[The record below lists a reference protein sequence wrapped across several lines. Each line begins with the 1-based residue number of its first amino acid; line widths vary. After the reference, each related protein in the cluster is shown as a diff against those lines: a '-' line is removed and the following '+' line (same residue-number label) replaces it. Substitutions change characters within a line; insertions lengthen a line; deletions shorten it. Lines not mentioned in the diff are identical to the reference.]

1 MIMLYL
7 ENGTQRGLTSVRNA
21 AINLNANGTMASVT
35 FSNAASN
42 PIGGANQVFDATDS
56 GELGFYYGA
65 GYHVI
70 TTS

>member
-1 MIMLYL
+1 MLNL
-7 ENGTQRGLTSVRNA
+7 QNGTSQGLTSVRNA
-21 AINLNANGTMASVT
+21 AINLNQDGTMASVT

-56 GELGFYYGA
+56 GELRYYYGP
-65 GYHVI
+65 GYKVV